1 MDMFDGYKNIFD
13 IISAKYY
20 SFTSS
25 EKKVAK
31 YILDNQDTTAF
42 LSISELAENSGVSK
56 ATVSRFCR
64 VLGYNGYNEFK
75 LGIANGSIQFKSNSN
90 PLSGEISE
98 KDSLEI
104 VSSKL
109 LNVEYEA
116 MTQTRSVLN
125 YSRLSEA
132 VTLFEHAKRVLCM
145 GQGGTMLIANEA
157 EHLFST
163 VTNNFISVADSHIQA
178 IASTIIDPE
187 DVVFYFSYSGATLD
201 MMDTLSNAKENGA
214 KVVLVT
220 HFPHSPGTKFADV
233 ILQCGANENPLQSGS
248 VATKIA
254 MLYLVDILFSEYCRR
269 NMESVRNN
277 RIRIAETLSKKHL

>member
-1 MDMFDGYKNIFD
+1 
-13 IISAKYY
+13 
-20 SFTSS
+20 
-25 EKKVAK
+25 
-31 YILDNQDTTAF
+31 
-42 LSISELAENSGVSK
+42 
-56 ATVSRFCR
+56 
-64 VLGYNGYNEFK
+64 
-75 LGIANGSIQFKSNSN
+75 
-90 PLSGEISE
+90 
-98 KDSLEI
+98 
-104 VSSKL
+104 
-109 LNVEYEA
+109 
-116 MTQTRSVLN
+116 
-125 YSRLSEA
+125 
-132 VTLFEHAKRVLCM
+132 
-145 GQGGTMLIANEA
+145 MLIANEA

-233 ILQCGANENPLQSGS
+233 ILQCGANENPLQAGS

-277 RIRIAETLSKKHL
+277 RIRIAEALSKKHL